1 MRNRIILPSGRV
13 PSVSL
18 PIALQSPLFFLDW
31 DGLISSGEVWVVNC
45 VVWTRRLFGAAMMA
59 AVASS
64 GFAEAHD
71 QEVVLTVS
79 GLSEE
84 KSFTIRE
91 LEEIGT
97 EVVET
102 TTIWTDGVQ
111 TFEGVPLHLLLG
123 HLDVTSG
130 ELVASAIN
138 DYAISLPV
146 EDALEPGPIIA
157 FLRNGEQMAV
167 RDKGPLWIIYPYD
180 SAEEFQ
186 TEVVHARSIWQ
197 LNRIEIRAE

>member
-1 MRNRIILPSGRV
+1 M
-13 PSVSL
+13 
-18 PIALQSPLFFLDW
+18 
-31 DGLISSGEVWVVNC
+31 NC
-45 VVWTRRLFGAAMMA
+45 VVWTRRLFGAAMLA

-84 KSFTIRE
+84 KSFTITE

-97 EVVET
+97 EAVET

-130 ELVASAIN
+130 ELVTSAIN

>member
-1 MRNRIILPSGRV
+1 M
-13 PSVSL
+13 
-18 PIALQSPLFFLDW
+18 
-31 DGLISSGEVWVVNC
+31 NC

>member
-1 MRNRIILPSGRV
+1 M
-13 PSVSL
+13 
-18 PIALQSPLFFLDW
+18 
-31 DGLISSGEVWVVNC
+31 NC
-45 VVWTRRLFGAAMMA
+45 VVWTRRLFGAAMLA

-97 EVVET
+97 EAVET

-130 ELVASAIN
+130 ELVTSAIN